1 MSPLIKRGGDIL
13 RLSST
18 SNVPFTHRHLMQVF
32 THPLFNKDTFF
43 IELIQRCGAK
53 GFGAGNI
60 TALFHALELHLKTS
74 SLSTAQQ

>member
-1 MSPLIKRGGDIL
+1 MTVWPDGLIVYL
-13 RLSST
+13 YY
-18 SNVPFTHRHLMQVF
+18 RHLMQVF
-32 THPLFNKDTFF
+32 TQPLFKKDSFF

-74 SLSTAQQ
+74 TLPVQQ